1 MEYAK
6 VIGGSLNLRSEPD
19 IKSRRITSI
28 PNGTTIAILEKG
40 LVWAKVV
47 YNAYTGYVMVKF
59 LKIESESEDEIITI
73 SISKS
78 CANELYEA
86 LKLSLKSE
94 E

>member
-1 MEYAK
+1 MEYAR
-6 VIGGSLNLRSEPD
+6 VTGGSLNLREDTD

-28 PNGTTIAILEKG
+28 PNGEKIAVLEKG
-40 LVWAKVV
+40 LVWAKVQ
-47 YNAYTGYVMVKF
+47 YKSHTGYVMVKF
-59 LKIESESEDEIITI
+59 LKFESESGDEIITI

-86 LKLSLKSE
+86 LKLSLRGE

>member
-6 VIGGSLNLRSEPD
+6 VIGGSLNLRTEAD

-59 LKIESESEDEIITI
+59 LQIEGESEDEIITI

-78 CANELYEA
+78 SANELYEA